1 MTTML
6 HRDASA
12 TPFDYRRQIAD
23 VEYLVSSRAAMTSF
37 AENYVGV
44 PLE

>member
-6 HRDASA
+6 HRDAI
-12 TPFDYRRQIAD
+12 DYPRQIAD

-44 PLE
+44 SLE